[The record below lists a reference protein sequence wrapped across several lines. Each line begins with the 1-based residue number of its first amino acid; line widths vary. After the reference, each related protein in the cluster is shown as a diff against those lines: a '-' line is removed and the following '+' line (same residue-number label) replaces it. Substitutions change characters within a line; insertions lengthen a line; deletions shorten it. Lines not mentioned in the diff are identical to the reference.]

1 MDTGRTHCFTCN
13 EEKKNSNESNSH
25 KSKTMEGL
33 SGSCPAS
40 RCSDFISHPALG
52 HHSGNLANHQ
62 YTVYPDITA
71 QDAGRQCPAPQ
82 TSSGTSLSYG
92 YPFGSPYYGCR
103 LSYSHNLQ
111 QNPEKYLEPSGVLP
125 SEELS
130 CRSKEFAIYS
140 SLASSYKTVSGYLD
154 VPLVPG
160 ISAHPESRHETLF
173 PMDSYQQW
181 ALSNGW
187 DEQLYCSKEQTH
199 FNHLWNS
206 QFSGKMKNQKI

>member
-1 MDTGRTHCFTCN
+1 
-13 EEKKNSNESNSH
+13 
-25 KSKTMEGL
+25 MEGL
-33 SGSCPAS
+33 SGSYAAS

-52 HHSGNLANHQ
+52 RHNLSNHQ
-62 YTVYPDITA
+62 CAVYPDITA

-82 TSSGTSLSYG
+82 TSSATPLSYG

-103 LSYSHNLQ
+103 LSYSQ

-130 CRSKEFAIYS
+130 SRSKEFAIYS
-140 SLASSYKTVSGYLD
+140 SFAGSYKTVSGYLD

-181 ALSNGW
+181 ALSNSW
-187 DEQLYCSKEQTH
+187 DEQRYCSKEQTH

-206 QFSGKMKNQKI
+206 QCSGKIKYQQI